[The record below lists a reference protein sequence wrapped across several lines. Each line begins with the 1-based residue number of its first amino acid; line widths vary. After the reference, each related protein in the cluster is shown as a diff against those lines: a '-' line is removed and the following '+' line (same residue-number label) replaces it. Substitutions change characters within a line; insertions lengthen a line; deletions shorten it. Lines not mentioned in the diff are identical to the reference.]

1 MSEQNVIV
9 ERVGS
14 RLDIVLNRPD
24 RKNSITQQ
32 LAVEL
37 RDAFLNVP
45 SEAGC
50 ILLSGSGGAFCSGI
64 DLKIAG
70 ADLKNEP
77 LTAWVEVHAA
87 IYKCRVPVVV
97 ALERYAINA
106 GAALALAANIVVAG
120 ESSFLQVGEIAMGVP
135 AFLGSAGGAVLASK
149 IPTSSMRP
157 MVLVLLIIVAVY
169 TWFKPDLG
177 KFENLRHLPKRR
189 VQIAAIAGVVIG
201 FYDGIFGPGTGSFL
215 MLILVASLGYAFIT
229 ASAIAKVVNVAT
241 NVGAIMVFGING
253 AVLWQIGI
261 ILGVAN
267 ISGAVIG
274 ARLAIKGGSTLVRK
288 VFLLVTVALILKVG
302 IATF

>member
-1 MSEQNVIV
+1 VFHDLTIATA
-9 ERVGS
+9 
-14 RLDIVLNRPD
+14 LFL
-24 RKNSITQQ
+24 
-32 LAVEL
+32 LA
-37 RDAFLNVP
+37 ASFF
-45 SEAGC
+45 AG
-50 ILLSGSGGAFCSGI
+50 FI
-64 DLKIAG
+64 DSIAG
-70 ADLKNEP
+70 GGGLIQLPALLIGLPKSE
-77 LTAWVEVHAA
+77 TAEVLGTNKLSSIFGTSTA
-87 IYKCRVPVVV
+87 
-97 ALERYAINA
+97 
-106 GAALALAANIVVAG
+106 AALYRKQIKPDPKVL
-120 ESSFLQVGEIAMGVP
+120 IAMGLP

-157 MVLVLLIIVAVY
+157 MVLVLLIIVAIY

-253 AVLWQIGI
+253 AVIWQIGI
-261 ILGVAN
+261 IMGVAN
-267 ISGAVIG
+267 ISGAMIG

-288 VFLLVTVALILKVG
+288 VFLFVTVALIVKVG

>member
-1 MSEQNVIV
+1 MFHDLTIATA
-9 ERVGS
+9 
-14 RLDIVLNRPD
+14 LFL
-24 RKNSITQQ
+24 
-32 LAVEL
+32 LA
-37 RDAFLNVP
+37 ASFF
-45 SEAGC
+45 AG
-50 ILLSGSGGAFCSGI
+50 FI
-64 DLKIAG
+64 DSIAG
-70 ADLKNEP
+70 GGGLIQLPALLIGLPKSE
-77 LTAWVEVHAA
+77 TAEVLGTNKLSAVFGTTTA
-87 IYKCRVPVVV
+87 
-97 ALERYAINA
+97 
-106 GAALALAANIVVAG
+106 AALYRKQIKPDPKVL
-120 ESSFLQVGEIAMGVP
+120 IAMGVP
-135 AFLGSAGGAVLASK
+135 AFVGSAGGAVLASR

-157 MVLVLLIIVAVY
+157 MVLVLLIVVAIY

-189 VQIAAIAGVVIG
+189 VQIAAFAGVVIG

-253 AVLWQIGI
+253 AVIWQIGI

-267 ISGAVIG
+267 ISGAVLG

-288 VFLLVTVALILKVG
+288 VFLIVTVALIVKVG

>member
-1 MSEQNVIV
+1 MFQDLTLATALFLLAASFFAGFIDSIAGGGGLIQLPALLIGLPKSETA
-9 ERVGS
+9 E
-14 RLDIVLNRPD
+14 VLGTNKLSAVFGTTTAAALYRKQIKPD
-24 RKNSITQQ
+24 PK
-32 LAVEL
+32 
-37 RDAFLNVP
+37 
-45 SEAGC
+45 
-50 ILLSGSGGAFCSGI
+50 ILL
-64 DLKIAG
+64 
-70 ADLKNEP
+70 
-77 LTAWVEVHAA
+77 
-87 IYKCRVPVVV
+87 
-97 ALERYAINA
+97 
-106 GAALALAANIVVAG
+106 
-120 ESSFLQVGEIAMGVP
+120 AMGVP
-135 AFLGSAGGAVLASK
+135 AFLGSAGGAVLASN

-189 VQIAAIAGVVIG
+189 VQIAAFAGVVIG

-267 ISGAVIG
+267 ISGAVLG

-288 VFLLVTVALILKVG
+288 VFLLVTVALIVKVG

>member
-1 MSEQNVIV
+1 MFHDLTIATA
-9 ERVGS
+9 
-14 RLDIVLNRPD
+14 LFL
-24 RKNSITQQ
+24 
-32 LAVEL
+32 LA
-37 RDAFLNVP
+37 ASFF
-45 SEAGC
+45 AG
-50 ILLSGSGGAFCSGI
+50 FI
-64 DLKIAG
+64 DSIAG
-70 ADLKNEP
+70 GGGLIQLPALLIGLPKSE
-77 LTAWVEVHAA
+77 TAEVLGTNKLSAVFGTTTA
-87 IYKCRVPVVV
+87 
-97 ALERYAINA
+97 
-106 GAALALAANIVVAG
+106 AALYRKQIKPDPKVL
-120 ESSFLQVGEIAMGVP
+120 IAMGVP
-135 AFLGSAGGAVLASK
+135 AFVGSAGGAVLASR

-157 MVLVLLIIVAVY
+157 MVLLLLIVVAIY

-189 VQIAAIAGVVIG
+189 VQIAAFAGVVIG

-253 AVLWQIGI
+253 AVIWQIGI

-288 VFLLVTVALILKVG
+288 VFLIVTVALIVKVG

>member
-1 MSEQNVIV
+1 MFQDLTIATA
-9 ERVGS
+9 
-14 RLDIVLNRPD
+14 LFL
-24 RKNSITQQ
+24 
-32 LAVEL
+32 LA
-37 RDAFLNVP
+37 ASFF
-45 SEAGC
+45 AG
-50 ILLSGSGGAFCSGI
+50 FI
-64 DLKIAG
+64 DSIAG
-70 ADLKNEP
+70 GGGLIQLPALLIGLPKSE
-77 LTAWVEVHAA
+77 TAEVLGTNKLSAVFGTTTA
-87 IYKCRVPVVV
+87 
-97 ALERYAINA
+97 
-106 GAALALAANIVVAG
+106 AALYRKQIKPDPKIL
-120 ESSFLQVGEIAMGVP
+120 IAMGIP

-169 TWFKPDLG
+169 TWFKPELG

-189 VQIAAIAGVVIG
+189 VQIAALAGVVIG

-241 NVGAIMVFGING
+241 NVGAIMVFGVNG

-288 VFLLVTVALILKVG
+288 VFLLVTVALIVKVG

>member
-1 MSEQNVIV
+1 MFHDLTIATA
-9 ERVGS
+9 
-14 RLDIVLNRPD
+14 LFL
-24 RKNSITQQ
+24 
-32 LAVEL
+32 LA
-37 RDAFLNVP
+37 ASFF
-45 SEAGC
+45 AG
-50 ILLSGSGGAFCSGI
+50 FI
-64 DLKIAG
+64 DSIAG
-70 ADLKNEP
+70 GGGLIQLPALLIGLPKSE
-77 LTAWVEVHAA
+77 TAEVLGTNKLSSIFGTSTA
-87 IYKCRVPVVV
+87 
-97 ALERYAINA
+97 
-106 GAALALAANIVVAG
+106 AALYRKQIKPDPKVL
-120 ESSFLQVGEIAMGVP
+120 LAMGLP
-135 AFLGSAGGAVLASK
+135 ALIGSAGGAMLASK

-189 VQIAAIAGVVIG
+189 VQIAALAGVIIG

-241 NVGAIMVFGING
+241 NVGAILVFGING
-253 AVLWQIGI
+253 AVIWQIGI
-261 ILGVAN
+261 IMGVAN

-288 VFLLVTVALILKVG
+288 VFLIVTVALIVKVG

>member
-1 MSEQNVIV
+1 MFQDLS
-9 ERVGS
+9 
-14 RLDIVLNRPD
+14 
-24 RKNSITQQ
+24 
-32 LAVEL
+32 LATAL
-37 RDAFLNVP
+37 FLLAA
-45 SEAGC
+45 SFFAG
-50 ILLSGSGGAFCSGI
+50 FI
-64 DLKIAG
+64 DSIAG
-70 ADLKNEP
+70 GGGLIQLPALLIGLPKSE
-77 LTAWVEVHAA
+77 TAEVLGTNKLSAVFGTTTA
-87 IYKCRVPVVV
+87 
-97 ALERYAINA
+97 
-106 GAALALAANIVVAG
+106 AALYRKQIKPDPKIL
-120 ESSFLQVGEIAMGVP
+120 IAMGVP

-157 MVLVLLIIVAVY
+157 MVLALLIIVAIY

-241 NVGAIMVFGING
+241 NVGAIMVFGVNG

-261 ILGVAN
+261 ILGIAN

-288 VFLLVTVALILKVG
+288 VFLLVTVALIVKVG

>member
-1 MSEQNVIV
+1 MFQDLTLATALFLLAASFFAGFIDSIAGGGGLIQLPALLIGLPKSETA
-9 ERVGS
+9 E
-14 RLDIVLNRPD
+14 VLGTNKLSAVFGTTTAAALYRKQIKPD
-24 RKNSITQQ
+24 PK
-32 LAVEL
+32 
-37 RDAFLNVP
+37 
-45 SEAGC
+45 
-50 ILLSGSGGAFCSGI
+50 ILL
-64 DLKIAG
+64 
-70 ADLKNEP
+70 
-77 LTAWVEVHAA
+77 
-87 IYKCRVPVVV
+87 
-97 ALERYAINA
+97 
-106 GAALALAANIVVAG
+106 
-120 ESSFLQVGEIAMGVP
+120 AMGVP

-189 VQIAAIAGVVIG
+189 VQIAAFAGVVIG

-261 ILGVAN
+261 ILGIAN

-288 VFLLVTVALILKVG
+288 VFLLVTVTLIVKVG

>member
-1 MSEQNVIV
+1 M
-9 ERVGS
+9 
-14 RLDIVLNRPD
+14 
-24 RKNSITQQ
+24 
-32 LAVEL
+32 
-37 RDAFLNVP
+37 
-45 SEAGC
+45 
-50 ILLSGSGGAFCSGI
+50 
-64 DLKIAG
+64 
-70 ADLKNEP
+70 
-77 LTAWVEVHAA
+77 
-87 IYKCRVPVVV
+87 
-97 ALERYAINA
+97 
-106 GAALALAANIVVAG
+106 
-120 ESSFLQVGEIAMGVP
+120 
-135 AFLGSAGGAVLASK
+135 
-149 IPTSSMRP
+149 
-157 MVLVLLIIVAVY
+157 LLIIVAVY

-177 KFENLRHLPKRR
+177 KFEDLRHLPKRR

-261 ILGVAN
+261 ILGIAN

-288 VFLLVTVALILKVG
+288 VFLLVTVALIVKVG

>member
-1 MSEQNVIV
+1 VFQD
-9 ERVGS
+9 
-14 RLDIVLNRPD
+14 LTL
-24 RKNSITQQ
+24 TTALFL
-32 LAVEL
+32 LA
-37 RDAFLNVP
+37 ASFF
-45 SEAGC
+45 AG
-50 ILLSGSGGAFCSGI
+50 LI
-64 DLKIAG
+64 DSIAG
-70 ADLKNEP
+70 GGGLIQLPALLIGLPKSE
-77 LTAWVEVHAA
+77 TAEVLGTNKLSAVFGTTTA
-87 IYKCRVPVVV
+87 
-97 ALERYAINA
+97 
-106 GAALALAANIVVAG
+106 AALYRKQIKPDPKIL
-120 ESSFLQVGEIAMGVP
+120 IAMGLP

-261 ILGVAN
+261 ILGIAN
-267 ISGAVIG
+267 ITGAVIG

-288 VFLLVTVALILKVG
+288 VFLLVTVALIVKVG

>member
-1 MSEQNVIV
+1 MFQD
-9 ERVGS
+9 
-14 RLDIVLNRPD
+14 L
-24 RKNSITQQ
+24 T
-32 LAVEL
+32 LATAL
-37 RDAFLNVP
+37 FLLAA
-45 SEAGC
+45 SFFAG
-50 ILLSGSGGAFCSGI
+50 FI
-64 DLKIAG
+64 DSIAG
-70 ADLKNEP
+70 GGGLIQLPALLIGLPKSE
-77 LTAWVEVHAA
+77 TAEVLGTNKLSAVFGTTTA
-87 IYKCRVPVVV
+87 
-97 ALERYAINA
+97 
-106 GAALALAANIVVAG
+106 AALYRKQIKPDPKIL
-120 ESSFLQVGEIAMGVP
+120 IAMGLP

-157 MVLVLLIIVAVY
+157 MILVLLIIVAVY

-241 NVGAIMVFGING
+241 NVGAITVFGING

-261 ILGVAN
+261 ILGIAN
-267 ISGAVIG
+267 ITGAVIG

-288 VFLLVTVALILKVG
+288 VFLLVTVALIVKVG

>member
-1 MSEQNVIV
+1 MFQD
-9 ERVGS
+9 
-14 RLDIVLNRPD
+14 L
-24 RKNSITQQ
+24 T
-32 LAVEL
+32 LATAL
-37 RDAFLNVP
+37 FLLAA
-45 SEAGC
+45 SFFAG
-50 ILLSGSGGAFCSGI
+50 FI
-64 DLKIAG
+64 DSIAG
-70 ADLKNEP
+70 GGGLIQLPALLIGLPKSE
-77 LTAWVEVHAA
+77 TA
-87 IYKCRVPVVV
+87 VVLGTNKLSAV
-97 ALERYAINA
+97 FGTTTA
-106 GAALALAANIVVAG
+106 AALYRKQIKPDPKIL
-120 ESSFLQVGEIAMGVP
+120 IAMGLP

-157 MVLVLLIIVAVY
+157 MVLVLLVIVAVY

-189 VQIAAIAGVVIG
+189 VQIAAIAGVLIG
-201 FYDGIFGPGTGSFL
+201 FYDGVFGPGTGSFL

-261 ILGVAN
+261 ILGIAN
-267 ISGAVIG
+267 ITGAVIG

-288 VFLLVTVALILKVG
+288 VFLLVTVALIVKVG

>member
-1 MSEQNVIV
+1 MFQDLTIATALFLLAASFFAGFIDSIAGGGGLIQLPALLIGLPKSETA
-9 ERVGS
+9 E
-14 RLDIVLNRPD
+14 VLGTNKLSAVFGTTTAAALYRKQIKPD
-24 RKNSITQQ
+24 PK
-32 LAVEL
+32 
-37 RDAFLNVP
+37 
-45 SEAGC
+45 
-50 ILLSGSGGAFCSGI
+50 ILL
-64 DLKIAG
+64 
-70 ADLKNEP
+70 
-77 LTAWVEVHAA
+77 
-87 IYKCRVPVVV
+87 
-97 ALERYAINA
+97 
-106 GAALALAANIVVAG
+106 
-120 ESSFLQVGEIAMGVP
+120 AMGLP

-189 VQIAAIAGVVIG
+189 VQIAALAGVVIG

-241 NVGAIMVFGING
+241 NVGAIMVFGVNG

-261 ILGVAN
+261 ILGIAN

-288 VFLLVTVALILKVG
+288 VFLLVTVALIVKVG

>member
-1 MSEQNVIV
+1 MFHDLTIATA
-9 ERVGS
+9 
-14 RLDIVLNRPD
+14 LFL
-24 RKNSITQQ
+24 
-32 LAVEL
+32 LA
-37 RDAFLNVP
+37 ASFF
-45 SEAGC
+45 AGFVD
-50 ILLSGSGGAFCSGI
+50 S
-64 DLKIAG
+64 IAG
-70 ADLKNEP
+70 GGGLIQLPALLIGLPKSE
-77 LTAWVEVHAA
+77 TAEVLGTNKLSA
-87 IYKCRVPVVV
+87 VFGTTV
-97 ALERYAINA
+97 A
-106 GAALALAANIVVAG
+106 AALYRKQIKPDPKIL
-120 ESSFLQVGEIAMGVP
+120 IAMGLP

-157 MVLVLLIIVAVY
+157 MVLVLLIIVAIY

-189 VQIAAIAGVVIG
+189 VQIAALAGVVIG

-241 NVGAIMVFGING
+241 NVGAIMVFGIHG
-253 AVLWQIGI
+253 AVIWQIGI
-261 ILGVAN
+261 ILGIAN

-288 VFLLVTVALILKVG
+288 VFLIVTVALIVKVG

>member
-1 MSEQNVIV
+1 MFHDLTIATA
-9 ERVGS
+9 
-14 RLDIVLNRPD
+14 LFL
-24 RKNSITQQ
+24 
-32 LAVEL
+32 LA
-37 RDAFLNVP
+37 ASFF
-45 SEAGC
+45 AG
-50 ILLSGSGGAFCSGI
+50 FI
-64 DLKIAG
+64 DSIAG
-70 ADLKNEP
+70 GGGLIQLPALLIGLPKSE
-77 LTAWVEVHAA
+77 TAEVLGTNKLSAVFGTTTA
-87 IYKCRVPVVV
+87 
-97 ALERYAINA
+97 
-106 GAALALAANIVVAG
+106 AALYRKQIKPDPKVL
-120 ESSFLQVGEIAMGVP
+120 IAMGVP
-135 AFLGSAGGAVLASK
+135 AFVGSAGGAVLASK

-157 MVLVLLIIVAVY
+157 MVLVLLIIVAIY

-189 VQIAAIAGVVIG
+189 VQIAAFAGVMIG

-253 AVLWQIGI
+253 AVIWQIGI

-267 ISGAVIG
+267 ITGAVIG

-288 VFLLVTVALILKVG
+288 VFLIVTVALIVKVG

>member
-1 MSEQNVIV
+1 VFHDLTIATA
-9 ERVGS
+9 
-14 RLDIVLNRPD
+14 LFL
-24 RKNSITQQ
+24 
-32 LAVEL
+32 LA
-37 RDAFLNVP
+37 ASFF
-45 SEAGC
+45 AG
-50 ILLSGSGGAFCSGI
+50 FI
-64 DLKIAG
+64 DSIAG
-70 ADLKNEP
+70 GGGLIQLPALLIGLPKSD
-77 LTAWVEVHAA
+77 TAEVLGTNKLSSIFGTTTA
-87 IYKCRVPVVV
+87 
-97 ALERYAINA
+97 
-106 GAALALAANIVVAG
+106 AALYRKQIKPDPKVL
-120 ESSFLQVGEIAMGVP
+120 IAMGLP
-135 AFLGSAGGAVLASK
+135 ALLGSAGGAMLASR

-157 MVLVLLIIVAVY
+157 MVLVLLIVVAVY

-189 VQIAAIAGVVIG
+189 VQIAALAGVIIG

-253 AVLWQIGI
+253 AVIWQIGI
-261 ILGVAN
+261 IMGVAN

-288 VFLLVTVALILKVG
+288 VFLIVTVALIVKVG

>member
-1 MSEQNVIV
+1 MFHDLTIATA
-9 ERVGS
+9 
-14 RLDIVLNRPD
+14 LFL
-24 RKNSITQQ
+24 
-32 LAVEL
+32 LA
-37 RDAFLNVP
+37 ASFF
-45 SEAGC
+45 AG
-50 ILLSGSGGAFCSGI
+50 FI
-64 DLKIAG
+64 DSIAG
-70 ADLKNEP
+70 GGGLIQLPALLIGLPKSD
-77 LTAWVEVHAA
+77 TAEVLGTNKLSAVFGTTTA
-87 IYKCRVPVVV
+87 
-97 ALERYAINA
+97 
-106 GAALALAANIVVAG
+106 AALYRKQIKPDPKIL
-120 ESSFLQVGEIAMGVP
+120 IAMGLP
-135 AFLGSAGGAVLASK
+135 AFVGSAGGAVLASK
-149 IPTSSMRP
+149 IPTNSMRP
-157 MVLVLLIIVAVY
+157 MVLVLLIIVAIY

-189 VQIAAIAGVVIG
+189 VQIAAFAGVVIG

-253 AVLWQIGI
+253 AVIWQIGI

-288 VFLLVTVALILKVG
+288 VFLFVTVALIVKVG

>member
-1 MSEQNVIV
+1 VFYDLTIATA
-9 ERVGS
+9 
-14 RLDIVLNRPD
+14 L
-24 RKNSITQQ
+24 
-32 LAVEL
+32 
-37 RDAFLNVP
+37 F
-45 SEAGC
+45 
-50 ILLSGSGGAFCSGI
+50 LLSASFFAGFVDS
-64 DLKIAG
+64 IAG
-70 ADLKNEP
+70 GGGLIQLPALLIGLPNSD
-77 LTAWVEVHAA
+77 TAEVLGTNKLSAVFGTTTA
-87 IYKCRVPVVV
+87 
-97 ALERYAINA
+97 
-106 GAALALAANIVVAG
+106 AALYRKQIKPDPKVL
-120 ESSFLQVGEIAMGVP
+120 LAMGVP

-157 MVLVLLIIVAVY
+157 MVLVLLIIVAIY

-189 VQIAAIAGVVIG
+189 VQIAAIAGAVIG

-229 ASAIAKVVNVAT
+229 ASVIAKVVNIAT

-253 AVLWQIGI
+253 AVIWQIGI

-288 VFLLVTVALILKVG
+288 VFLIVTVALIVKVG